1 MTGALSDRDLGWL
14 RYLHRKATTPDSWDR
29 DGQPHEHWDTESTR
43 RCCAGTGSTSSTRPT
58 RWR

>member
-29 DGQPHEHWDTESTR
+29 DGRPHEH
-43 RCCAGTGSTSSTRPT
+43 CCAVGLDSVPADPEEAR
-58 RWR
+58 